1 MKMDLP
7 LGQDQD
13 QQAGQRGGEGHAG
26 RHQSRIF
33 RCGIICPYHVVFADN
48 CFIHFLNL
56 LINSFGAEPTS
67 LSLNVDP

>member
-13 QQAGQRGGEGHAG
+13 QQAGRRGGEGHAG

-33 RCGIICPYHVVFADN
+33 RCGIICPHHVVFADI
-48 CFIHFLNL
+48 CFIHFQNL
-56 LINSFGAEPTS
+56 LINSFCAEPSS
-67 LSLNVDP
+67 LSLNAG